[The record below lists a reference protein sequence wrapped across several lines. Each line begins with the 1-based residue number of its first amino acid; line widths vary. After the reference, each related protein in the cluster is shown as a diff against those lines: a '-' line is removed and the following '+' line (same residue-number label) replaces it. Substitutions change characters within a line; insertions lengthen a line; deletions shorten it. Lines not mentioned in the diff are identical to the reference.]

1 MDSANEESSPAPRP
15 QSLASA
21 QSPPTTSTPDTNDLV
36 TTSDSNDVNVSSRT
50 VPSGSDG
57 VSSRD
62 RPVSGVIP
70 PYWHHARN
78 SSRTS
83 QTSQTSLDR
92 LPAITLEDHTE
103 DPDSET
109 SRGLWARSVTID
121 DHVVV
126 QGKTGIGAYVVWNCK
141 VQTLDGGPMTIRMR
155 YSEFDDLRQRLL
167 AAFQHAKSA
176 LPPLPPKSVLCSD
189 RRFSNPGGLV

>member
-1 MDSANEESSPAPRP
+1 MDSANEESSSAPRP
-15 QSLASA
+15 QPFASA
-21 QSPPTTSTPDTNDLV
+21 QSLPTTSTPDANDLV
-36 TTSDSNDVNVSSRT
+36 TTSDSNDVNVGNRT

-141 VQTLDGGPMTIRMR
+141 VQTLDVCLTIPN
-155 YSEFDDLRQRLL
+155 
-167 AAFQHAKSA
+167 FQS
-176 LPPLPPKSVLCSD
+176 LWSVLNI
-189 RRFSNPGGLV
+189 F